1 MIWLLISIITNTM
14 LLLILK
20 GFERYGVN
28 TLHGIVVNYVIAGS
42 TGLILKGIPQL
53 NTVTDATGNVIW
65 IPFLLGALFISIFF
79 IIAKTAQT
87 SGISIAT
94 VANKMSVVI
103 PVAAAVLL
111 YNEKLSAIK
120 IAGILLALAA
130 VWFTSLRSDGTKTD
144 PKYLF
149 YPMLIFIGSGI
160 IDALVNHLQK
170 NLLSPHVMPF
180 LLSVAFLTAFTIGIS
195 IVGIRCVQLKET
207 IKLKS
212 VAGGIVLG
220 IPNYFSIYAITKA
233 LDAGIV
239 QSSVLY
245 PLNNMGIV
253 LCSAIGAIIF
263 FREKLSLV
271 NWGGIILS
279 VGAIAIIAF
288 A

>member
-1 MIWLLISIITNTM
+1 MIWLLISIITNTI

-20 GFERYGVN
+20 GFERHGVN

-53 NTVTDATGNVIW
+53 NTITDATGNVIW

-130 VWFTSLRSDGTKTD
+130 VWFTSQRSDGTKTD

-170 NLLSPHVMPF
+170 NLLSPQVMPF

-263 FREKLSLV
+263 FREKLALV